1 MLKVYC
7 TLKKKNGILNEI
19 KIYGN
24 LQTTCQFLS
33 CFVFFL
39 FALFITTK
47 VRALLFIYS
56 YALEHWKQKWFF
68 CCEIFFPLECIKL
81 RSQIYLINQFRFN
94 SCRTCRKFA
103 FRLVKYLFTLRHII
117 RTRYLFIIFLK
128 F

>member
-7 TLKKKNGILNEI
+7 TLKKKMEFWMKSKSMEI
-19 KIYGN
+19 CRRHVN
-24 LQTTCQFLS
+24 
-33 CFVFFL
+33 FFL
-39 FALFITTK
+39 ALFSSF
-47 VRALLFIYS
+47 LLFLLRQRWELFYLFIHMPWSIESKNDFSVAKYS
-56 YALEHWKQKWFF
+56 
-68 CCEIFFPLECIKL
+68 FPLKCIKL

-94 SCRTCRKFA
+94 YCRTCRKFA